1 MCRCIGGN
9 KYKIRCLRFLLLLI
23 DTMTKLSFI
32 KDSIKLGL
40 TYRFRGSGIIIKI
53 GAWQHPGRNGTGRAE
68 GSTSSSECC

>member
-40 TYRFRGSGIIIKI
+40 TYRFRGSFQYRQGK
-53 GAWQHPGRNGTGRAE
+53 GMEASRQAWYRRR
-68 GSTSSSECC
+68 